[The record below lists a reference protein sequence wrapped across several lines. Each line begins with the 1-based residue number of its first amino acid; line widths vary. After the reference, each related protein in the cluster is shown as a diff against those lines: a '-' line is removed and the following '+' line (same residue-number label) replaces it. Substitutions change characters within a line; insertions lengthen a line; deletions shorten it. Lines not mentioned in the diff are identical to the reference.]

1 MLETR
6 ALKVAYIFD
15 IRGLVAYELVAY
27 EKKMFTALSYRKIC
41 LYAYKGSFLSCFLFK
56 SLRIKSL
63 KPLQSVSLHVHPF
76 L

>member
-27 EKKMFTALSYRKIC
+27 EKKVYP
-41 LYAYKGSFLSCFLFK
+41 
-56 SLRIKSL
+56 SLEDIETLIRL
-63 KPLQSVSLHVHPF
+63 A
-76 L
+76 

>member
-27 EKKMFTALSYRKIC
+27 EKKCIGILDGKLIC
-41 LYAYKGSFLSCFLFK
+41 E
-56 SLRIKSL
+56 I
-63 KPLQSVSLHVHPF
+63 VV
-76 L
+76 

>member
-27 EKKMFTALSYRKIC
+27 EKKSVLIC
-41 LYAYKGSFLSCFLFK
+41 HENISN
-56 SLRIKSL
+56 
-63 KPLQSVSLHVHPF
+63 
-76 L
+76 

>member
-27 EKKMFTALSYRKIC
+27 EKKKCIDKYFD
-41 LYAYKGSFLSCFLFK
+41 LYPILCTK
-56 SLRIKSL
+56 
-63 KPLQSVSLHVHPF
+63 
-76 L
+76 

>member
-27 EKKMFTALSYRKIC
+27 EKK
-41 LYAYKGSFLSCFLFK
+41 
-56 SLRIKSL
+56 
-63 KPLQSVSLHVHPF
+63 SVYQMETFVEQK
-76 L
+76 

>member
-27 EKKMFTALSYRKIC
+27 EKKKVYGQKPSEQRR
-41 LYAYKGSFLSCFLFK
+41 SFFM
-56 SLRIKSL
+56 
-63 KPLQSVSLHVHPF
+63 
-76 L
+76 